1 MHLYD
6 APMSAATDEA
16 NRQDPPRR
24 TGRDDLMAPRTQIVT
39 DREAYLGQGGR
50 DVGRRIS
57 DDQVELFITADVA
70 SSLQME
76 FSRLMPE
83 FVALHD
89 LGTSASLRLLGSLA
103 GAAKATVQRLT
114 VRRQGH
120 GVALATLQF
129 VEMVLSDGTPV
140 RVYSTDLNADSQTR
154 SKVALMLLAYSRLGA
169 LLVGQLPPHALSS
182 QLAPLHEAL
191 RKGPWP
197 NRDLLFVPL
206 GSSNALAVQA
216 SALAGSTSVAV
227 HVTPHA
233 DKPKQAWSFISGAW
247 NRLQGTPT
255 GERSLQTDLALAV
268 PAPVVPLSEV
278 PTELMDLRPEPM
290 SAEDAFPPTIQQD
303 GYGLSAS
310 AARPAA
316 RGLARAAART
326 MSPPPVSTPRPMPSP
341 GSTSWQDYVDRC
353 AQIKGTM
360 SCCVFDMHTMQPLA
374 YSGSSPPAERL
385 AQQGT
390 ILLTSM
396 NEATRA
402 LGLGGGRADAT
413 ITAAGHHLLL
423 RPVPGHPG
431 IAVHLILLGSS
442 SNLTLARMQLER
454 ISPEFST
461 PGGSPGAG

>member
-1 MHLYD
+1 
-6 APMSAATDEA
+6 MSAAHDEA
-16 NRQDPPRR
+16 SRQDPPRHSTR
-24 TGRDDLMAPRTQIVT
+24 EDLMAPRTQIVT
-39 DREAYLGQGGR
+39 DREAYLGQGVQ

-57 DDQVELFITADVA
+57 DDQVELFVTADVA

-76 FSRLMPE
+76 FARLMPE

-103 GAAKATVQRLT
+103 GAAKASVQRLT

-154 SKVALMLLAYSRLGA
+154 SKVALVLLAYSRLGA
-169 LLVGQLPPHALSS
+169 LLVGQLPPHALSA

-197 NRDLLFVPL
+197 NRDLLIVPL
-206 GSSNALAVQA
+206 GASNALAVQA

-233 DKPKQAWSFISGAW
+233 GKPKQAWSFISGAW
-247 NRLQGTPT
+247 NRLHGTPS
-255 GERSLQTDLALAV
+255 GERALQTELALAV
-268 PAPVVPLSEV
+268 PPPVVPTSEA
-278 PTELMDLRPEPM
+278 PTELMDLQPEPTPN
-290 SAEDAFPPTIQQD
+290 DFQPTIQQP
-303 GYGLSAS
+303 GYGLAQPAAKPAARG

-316 RGLARAAART
+316 RTL
-326 MSPPPVSTPRPMPSP
+326 SPPPVSAPRPMPSP

-353 AQIKGTM
+353 AQIKGTI

-374 YSGSSPPAERL
+374 SSGTSPPAERL

-442 SNLTLARMQLER
+442 SNITLARMQLER

-461 PGGSPGAG
+461 AGGPPSVS